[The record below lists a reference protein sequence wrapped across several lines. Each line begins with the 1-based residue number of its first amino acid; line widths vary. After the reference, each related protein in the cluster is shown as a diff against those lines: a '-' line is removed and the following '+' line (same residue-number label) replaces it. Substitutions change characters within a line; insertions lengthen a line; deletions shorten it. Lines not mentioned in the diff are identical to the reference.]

1 MTDTDNNISTTEDY
15 TSSVDLEF
23 IESQLVDLNDNVV
36 ILTDKIYGLNS
47 IVLLILTLMAIS
59 CIYKLLRFIF

>member
-1 MTDTDNNISTTEDY
+1 MTEEYLPTEDI

-47 IVLLILTLMAIS
+47 IVLLILTLMAIG